1 MIESYKPSYWQQ
13 KCMRISWQWKNIC
26 HHTKPIQLVCEV
38 GRKTCFFISISA
50 VSYFEASGQ
59 NHIHFRLIQVLKK
72 TSNRTAENLPQRK
85 LLAVHDAQRGIWSH
99 RTSATA
105 CFFGN
110 DRSSH
115 SRVRSRL
122 ITKSV
127 YYEWASDS
135 FAYPCPCNNS
145 WYARAYPRVNKKGT
159 ESGSLA
165 LRQRVLFGH
174 LFEKKND

>member
-1 MIESYKPSYWQQ
+1 MYTWRKCPFHGTSAGKRRLKMIESYKPSYWQQ

-26 HHTKPIQLVCEV
+26 HAKPIQLVCEV

-50 VSYFEASGQ
+50 VSYFEANGQ

-72 TSNRTAENLPQRK
+72 TSNRTPENLPQRK
-85 LLAVHDAQRGIWSH
+85 LSAAHDAQRGIWSH
-99 RTSATA
+99 QTSASA

-115 SRVRSRL
+115 SRVRTRL

-145 WYARAYPRVNKKGT
+145 
-159 ESGSLA
+159 
-165 LRQRVLFGH
+165 
-174 LFEKKND
+174 